1 MVRQGAPYGG
11 ESARKAD
18 FYPQAVRVFFGVV
31 QVECRAVFV
40 AQAFD
45 DGKAEAGVFFVAAEF
60 AVEGVEDAR
69 AFVGGDAGAVVFDDE
84 GDGVGGNGEVEVNA
98 AAGRAVAQGVV
109 GEVFAEGVEFGGGQ
123 GQGRV
128 GVGGDAEVAVFAVG
142 ERQQG
147 FDEAAAKQIIL
158 GGNHVE

>member
-1 MVRQGAPYGG
+1 MSFCVVRQGAPYGG

-45 DGKAEAGVFFVAAEF
+45 DGKAEAGAFFVAAEF

-69 AFVGGDAGAVVFDDE
+69 AFVGGDAGA
-84 GDGVGGNGEVEVNA
+84 GCL
-98 AAGRAVAQGVV
+98 R
-109 GEVFAEGVEFGGGQ
+109 
-123 GQGRV
+123 R
-128 GVGGDAEVAVFAVG
+128 
-142 ERQQG
+142 
-147 FDEAAAKQIIL
+147 
-158 GGNHVE
+158 